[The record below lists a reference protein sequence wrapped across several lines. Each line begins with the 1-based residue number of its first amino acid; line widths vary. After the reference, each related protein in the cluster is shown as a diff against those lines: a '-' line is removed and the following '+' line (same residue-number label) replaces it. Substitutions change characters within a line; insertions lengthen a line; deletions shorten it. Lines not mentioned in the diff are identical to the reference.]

1 MVGDAIFRRN
11 KALSG
16 SAYLF
21 PPFGPLYLSST
32 KNQREEFF
40 MLKKMSLVVLLVVS
54 LLVSGCG
61 GSTGEN
67 KGGEDITK
75 IGILQLVEHPSLDNA
90 RQGFLDG
97 LKEAGLE
104 EGKNIQVDYQ
114 NSQNDKS
121 NLQTMAKKLV
131 TDKNDLILAITTDAS
146 IVLANET
153 QEIPILI
160 TAVTD
165 PLKANLVESME
176 RPNTNVT
183 GTTDMNPI
191 NEQLDLILEVVPEVK
206 NLGVIYNAGE
216 INSQVQVDIL
226 KELAQAKGIENV
238 VEATVTAS
246 SEVMQ
251 GAQSLV
257 GRVDAIY
264 VPTDNTAVSAYA
276 TIVQVAEENKI
287 PLFAGEGNSIEQG
300 GIGTEALDYY
310 NLGKQT
316 AEMAVRVLE
325 GENPAE
331 MAIEAQKDPQLI
343 INKAGAERLGVTISD
358 ELLSRADK
366 VIEE

>member
-1 MVGDAIFRRN
+1 MFKKVG
-11 KALSG
+11 
-16 SAYLF
+16 
-21 PPFGPLYLSST
+21 
-32 KNQREEFF
+32 
-40 MLKKMSLVVLLVVS
+40 LVVLLVVA
-54 LLVSGCG
+54 LLFTGCG

-67 KGGEDITK
+67 NDGEVAK
-75 IGILQLVEHPSLDNA
+75 IGILQLVEHPALDAA
-90 RQGFLDG
+90 REGFLDG

-104 EGKNIQVDYQ
+104 EGKDIQVDYQ

-131 TDKNDLILAITTDAS
+131 TDKNDLILAITTDAA

-165 PLKANLVESME
+165 PLEAKLVESME
-176 RPNTNVT
+176 KPSTNVT

-191 NEQLDLILEVVPEVK
+191 DEQLDLILEVVPEVK
-206 NLGVIYNAGE
+206 SLGVIYNAGE
-216 INSQVQVDIL
+216 INSQVQVKIL
-226 KELAQAKGIENV
+226 KELAGVKGIENV

-287 PLFAGEGNSIEQG
+287 PLFAGEARPIEQG
-300 GIGTEALDYY
+300 GVGTFALDYY
-310 NLGKQT
+310 ELGKQT
-316 AEMAVRVLE
+316 ALMAVRVLE
-325 GENPAE
+325 GENPGE
-331 MAIEAQKDPQLI
+331 MAIETQKDPQLI
-343 INKAGAERLGVTISD
+343 INKSGAERLEITISE
-358 ELLSRADK
+358 ELLTRADK
-366 VIEE
+366 IIEEN

>member
-1 MVGDAIFRRN
+1 MFKKVG
-11 KALSG
+11 
-16 SAYLF
+16 
-21 PPFGPLYLSST
+21 
-32 KNQREEFF
+32 
-40 MLKKMSLVVLLVVS
+40 LVVLLVVA
-54 LLVSGCG
+54 LLFTGCG
-61 GSTGEN
+61 GSTAENNDGEVA
-67 KGGEDITK
+67 K
-75 IGILQLVEHPSLDNA
+75 IGILQLVEHPALDAA
-90 RQGFLDG
+90 REGFLDG

-131 TDKNDLILAITTDAS
+131 TDKNDLILAITTDAA

-165 PLKANLVESME
+165 PLEAKLVESME
-176 RPNTNVT
+176 KPSTNVT

-191 NEQLDLILEVVPEVK
+191 DEQLDLILEVVPEVK
-206 NLGVIYNAGE
+206 SLGVIYNAGE
-216 INSQVQVDIL
+216 INSQVQVKIL

-287 PLFAGEGNSIEQG
+287 PLFAGEARPIEQG
-300 GIGTEALDYY
+300 GVGTFALDYY
-310 NLGKQT
+310 ELGKQT
-316 AEMAVRVLE
+316 ALMAVRVLE
-325 GENPAE
+325 GENPGE
-331 MAIEAQKDPQLI
+331 MAIETQKDPQLI
-343 INKAGAERLGVTISD
+343 INKSGAERLEITISE
-358 ELLSRADK
+358 ELLTRADK
-366 VIEE
+366 IIEEN

>member
-1 MVGDAIFRRN
+1 MFKKVG
-11 KALSG
+11 
-16 SAYLF
+16 
-21 PPFGPLYLSST
+21 
-32 KNQREEFF
+32 
-40 MLKKMSLVVLLVVS
+40 LVVLLVVA
-54 LLVSGCG
+54 LLFSGCG

-67 KGGEDITK
+67 NDGEVAK
-75 IGILQLVEHPSLDNA
+75 IGILQLVEHPALDAA
-90 RQGFLDG
+90 REGFLDG

-131 TDKNDLILAITTDAS
+131 TDKNDLILALTTDAA

-165 PLKANLVESME
+165 PLEAKLVESME
-176 RPNTNVT
+176 KPNTNVT

-216 INSQVQVDIL
+216 INSQVQVKIL
-226 KELAQAKGIENV
+226 KELAGVKGIENV

-287 PLFAGEGNSIEQG
+287 PLFAGEARPIEQG
-300 GIGTEALDYY
+300 GVGTFALDYY
-310 NLGKQT
+310 ELGKQT
-316 AEMAVRVLE
+316 ALMAVRVLE
-325 GENPAE
+325 GENPGE
-331 MAIEAQKDPQLI
+331 MAIETQKDPQLI
-343 INKAGAERLGVTISD
+343 INKSGAERLEITISE
-358 ELLSRADK
+358 ELLTRADK
-366 VIEE
+366 IIEEN

>member
-1 MVGDAIFRRN
+1 MFKKVG
-11 KALSG
+11 
-16 SAYLF
+16 
-21 PPFGPLYLSST
+21 
-32 KNQREEFF
+32 
-40 MLKKMSLVVLLVVS
+40 LVVLLVVA
-54 LLVSGCG
+54 LLFTGCG
-61 GSTGEN
+61 GSTAENNDGEVA
-67 KGGEDITK
+67 K
-75 IGILQLVEHPSLDNA
+75 IGILQLVEHPALDAA
-90 RQGFLDG
+90 REGFLDG

-104 EGKNIQVDYQ
+104 EGKDIQVDYQ

-131 TDKNDLILAITTDAS
+131 TDKNDLILAITTDAA

-165 PLKANLVESME
+165 PLEAKLVESME
-176 RPNTNVT
+176 KPSTNVT

-191 NEQLDLILEVVPEVK
+191 DEQLDLILEVVPEVK
-206 NLGVIYNAGE
+206 SLGVIYNAGE
-216 INSQVQVDIL
+216 INSQVQVKIL

-287 PLFAGEGNSIEQG
+287 PLFAGEARPIEQG
-300 GIGTEALDYY
+300 GVGTFALDYY
-310 NLGKQT
+310 ELGKQT
-316 AEMAVRVLE
+316 ALMAVRVLE
-325 GENPAE
+325 GENPGE
-331 MAIEAQKDPQLI
+331 MAIETQKDPQLI
-343 INKAGAERLGVTISD
+343 INKSGAERLEITISE
-358 ELLSRADK
+358 ELLTRADK
-366 VIEE
+366 IIEEN